1 MPRNR
6 TARLAVVPTSV
17 QRSASA
23 PYSSRTSTAFRRR
36 AVVAVLVVISLA
48 LISVYFRESDE
59 GALHDVQ
66 NAGAT
71 VLQPFEVAAERVAQP
86 FQDLYG
92 YFADLVHA
100 KSEAER
106 LRVANDRLRQ
116 QVIQNR
122 FAARENESLQ
132 AELRYRAAP
141 TFPRDYRGVTAAVI
155 AQPPSPY
162 EQQIV
167 IRAGVDDGVR
177 RGYAVVTSEGLVGK
191 VSLAFRNAARVT
203 LLTDEE
209 SAVSAVDA
217 NTGARGIVSHAQGAT
232 DVLFLD
238 RVEKEH
244 NVRRGDLVYTSGW
257 RAGRLDSLY
266 PKGIGIGLV
275 ASVGQYDTDDYQR
288 IQVTA
293 FVDFSSLEVVTVL
306 VPKRPS
312 AELSQ
317 P

>member
-1 MPRNR
+1 M
-6 TARLAVVPTSV
+6 PTSV
-17 QRSASA
+17 QRPASA
-23 PYSSRTSTAFRRR
+23 PYTSRTSTAFRRR
-36 AVVAVLVVISLA
+36 AVAAVLIALSLV
-48 LISVYFRESDE
+48 LISVYFRESDD

-71 VLQPFEVAAERVAQP
+71 VLRPFELAAERVAQP
-86 FQDLYG
+86 FEDLYG
-92 YFADLVHA
+92 YFAALVHA

-106 LRVANDRLRQ
+106 LRLANDRLRQ

-122 FAARENESLQ
+122 FAARENERLK
-132 AELRYRAAP
+132 AELQYRAAP
-141 TFPRDYRGVTAAVI
+141 TFPRDYRGVTAAI
-155 AQPPSPY
+155 TSQPPSAY
-162 EQQIV
+162 EQSIV
-167 IRAGVDDGVR
+167 IATGVNDGVR

-191 VSLAFRNAARVT
+191 VSLAFRNTARVT

-209 SAVSAVDA
+209 SAVSAVTD
-217 NTGARGIVSHAQGAT
+217 TGVRGIVSHAQGAS

-244 NVRRGDLVYTSGW
+244 RVRRGDLVYTSGW
-257 RAGRLDSLY
+257 RTGRLDSLY

-288 IQVTA
+288 IQVNA

-306 VPKRPS
+306 VPKRPR
-312 AELSQ
+312 AQLFQ